1 MPLTMPRSTAQIT
14 GCSIA
19 AVAERAVLDTMRS
32 SLPCSLG
39 VGGEA
44 VGGEGVGDRVQ
55 RGAERALAVARVA
68 IAAAIVRPYSTPTS
82 SAICLGLRRA
92 AAARAPGRAG

>member
-19 AVAERAVLDTMRS
+19 AAPNGQWFDTMRQ
-32 SLPCSLG
+32 LAALSLG

-55 RGAERALAVARVA
+55 RGAERPLPALTRHRQRHRAAVLDADLLGHL
-68 IAAAIVRPYSTPTS
+68 
-82 SAICLGLRRA
+82 LGLV
-92 AAARAPGRAG
+92 GRQQRQRTTEQA